1 MAQLIVSRLWQ
12 SVCVLLVVSALTFA
26 LLAASGG
33 DAVAALQNDRAV
45 SEETLER
52 LRHIYGLDQPIA
64 LRYAR
69 WLAEAVH
76 GRLGHSFY
84 FQVPVGTVIWPRLLH
99 TTALATLAMI
109 IAWAT
114 ALGLGVA
121 AGRRRGGWVDRG
133 CSVVILLS
141 ATTPRLVLALVI
153 LAFAAHTSMMSVGG
167 PPAELSASAW
177 VWRILTPA
185 LVLSTPLVALFLAQ
199 TRSVIGEALKTDHV
213 RAARAK
219 GLPERAVLF
228 RHVLRPSLNP
238 LISIL
243 GYSLGNVMSGSVVV
257 EKVLGWPGIGQ
268 LSVDAVKSRD
278 VPLLMG
284 VVVVTAAAVLAGNLL
299 ADVLMRLNDPRLR

>member
-1 MAQLIVSRLWQ
+1 
-12 SVCVLLVVSALTFA
+12 
-26 LLAASGG
+26 
-33 DAVAALQNDRAV
+33 
-45 SEETLER
+45 
-52 LRHIYGLDQPIA
+52 
-64 LRYAR
+64 
-69 WLAEAVH
+69 
-76 GRLGHSFY
+76 
-84 FQVPVGTVIWPRLLH
+84 
-99 TTALATLAMI
+99 
-109 IAWAT
+109 
-114 ALGLGVA
+114 
-121 AGRRRGGWVDRG
+121 
-133 CSVVILLS
+133 
-141 ATTPRLVLALVI
+141 LVI
-153 LAFAAHTSMMSVGG
+153 LALAAHSSMMSVGG
-167 PPAELSASAW
+167 PPAELSAGAW
-177 VWRILTPA
+177 VWRILPPA